1 MIHCYQLGGYNIVL
15 DVCSGA
21 VHAVDEL
28 AYDMIQQYEVLDREE
43 LLQRMREMHTSLPE
57 AELQDCYEQITAL
70 KNGGELFTPDVFEP
84 LAGKFKEKS
93 GDVIK
98 ALCLHVAHTCNL
110 NCAYCFASQGKY
122 NGERAVMSFEVGK
135 QALDFLVEHSGKR
148 HNLEVDFFGGEP
160 LMNFQVVKDLV
171 AYARSIEKEAGK
183 NFRFTLTTN
192 GMLIDDDVI
201 DFANREM
208 SNVVLSLDGRKEV
221 HDRYRVDYAG
231 NGSWERIV
239 PKFQKLVRERGGRNY
254 YMRGTFTHHN
264 PDFLQD
270 IRQMLDLGFT
280 ELSMEPVVCAP
291 DDPIALTE
299 EDRRIVLDQYEKL
312 AELMLERER
321 EGRPFTFY
329 HYMIDLSGGPCIY
342 KRISGCGSG
351 TEYMAVTP
359 WGDLYPCHQFVGD
372 EHFRLGDIW
381 HGLDNPEVQ
390 KEFASCNVYAKP
402 ECRDCWAKLYCSGGC
417 AANAFHATGSITGVY
432 EAGCELFRKRMECA
446 IMLAVARAE
455 REAEA

>member
-135 QALDFLVEHSGKR
+135 QALDFLVKHSGKR

-192 GMLIDDDVI
+192 GMLIDDEVI

>member
-135 QALDFLVEHSGKR
+135 QALDFLVEHSGRR

-192 GMLIDDDVI
+192 GMLIDDD
-201 DFANREM
+201 
-208 SNVVLSLDGRKEV
+208 G
-221 HDRYRVDYAG
+221 
-231 NGSWERIV
+231 IV
-239 PKFQKLVRERGGRNY
+239 PKFQKLVRERDGRNY

-291 DDPIALTE
+291 DDPTALTE

-432 EAGCELFRKRMECA
+432 EAGCELFRKRIECA